1 MIYFLIPI
9 LNPGDF
15 FYYIKN
21 FHRKL
26 YKIFTDYKTLNW
38 LPNEIGAKYKDND
51 SG

>member
-21 FHRKL
+21 FHR
-26 YKIFTDYKTLNW
+26 KIFTDYKTLNW